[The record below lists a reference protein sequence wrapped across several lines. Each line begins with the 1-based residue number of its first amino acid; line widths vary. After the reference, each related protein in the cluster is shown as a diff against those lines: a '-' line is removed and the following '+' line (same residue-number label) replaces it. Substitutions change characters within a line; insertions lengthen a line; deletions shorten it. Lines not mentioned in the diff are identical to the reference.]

1 MAHSHSLF
9 LFSQTFYFCREYRL
23 GSEFD
28 SWSRSWLKVNQEL
41 VESSLSRAQRSQSV
55 LSSLSLQDSQVQF
68 YDAIEYLTS
77 ESESDDSDDGSDDGS
92 GSAPKPISPAIVP
105 GILLIIH
112 ISAYEV
118 CLNFYYTS
126 GVVTWELKK
135 LGKETYEDNK
145 ETYEKYFEFYFV
157 LVNMHHPL
165 Y

>member
-1 MAHSHSLF
+1 MFRKKQLKNPVLQRRYF
-9 LFSQTFYFCREYRL
+9 MLCLTFFKI
-23 GSEFD
+23 D
-28 SWSRSWLKVNQEL
+28 